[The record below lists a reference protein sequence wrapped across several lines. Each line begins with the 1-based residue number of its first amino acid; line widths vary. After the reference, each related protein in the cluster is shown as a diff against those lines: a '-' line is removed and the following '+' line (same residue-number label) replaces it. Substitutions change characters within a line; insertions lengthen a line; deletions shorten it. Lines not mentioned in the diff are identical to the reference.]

1 MYQWKQQIEGVQ
13 AAIGELR
20 MCFVNIVAAAESLD
34 AKLQGEHETSRR
46 GLAQEII
53 RIARGIEGKLSKL
66 YQVCGVLARSSTSDD
81 KW

>member
-13 AAIGELR
+13 TAIDEVR
-20 MCFVNIVAAAESLD
+20 TCFANIVVVAESLD
-34 AKLQGEHETSRR
+34 AKLLAEHETSRR